1 MIGYFEKGIREMKLR
16 LRQYKPCDADRI
28 VSWIKD
34 EDALRKWSADRFGDF
49 PITSGDINNK
59 YFNNNGDCI
68 EDDNFYPVTAFD
80 ENGVV
85 GHLILRYTDEKK
97 KVIRFGFVIVDDS
110 KRGKGYGRQM
120 LTLAIKY
127 AFDIFGAEKITL
139 GVFDNNKPAYRCYK
153 AAGFK
158 ETGEEILC
166 EIFGEQWR
174 QIEME
179 IKR

>member
-1 MIGYFEKGIREMKLR
+1 M
-16 LRQYKPCDADRI
+16 
-28 VSWIKD
+28 
-34 EDALRKWSADRFGDF
+34 RKWSADRFGDF

-85 GHLILRYTDEKK
+85 GHLILRYTDKEK

-153 AAGFK
+153 AAGFT

-166 EIFGEQWR
+166 EFFGKQWR

>member
-1 MIGYFEKGIREMKLR
+1 MELR
-16 LRQYKPCDADRI
+16 LRPYKPCDAECI

-34 EDALRKWSADRFGDF
+34 EDDLRKWSSDRFGDY
-49 PITSGDINNK
+49 PITSEDINNK
-59 YFNNNGDCI
+59 YIGNNGDCI
-68 EDDNFYPVTAFD
+68 ESDNFYPLTAFD
-80 ENGVV
+80 ESGVV
-85 GHLILRYTDEKK
+85 GHLILRYTDEEK

-110 KRGKGYGRQM
+110 KRGKGYGKQM

-139 GVFDNNKPAYRCYK
+139 GVFDNNKSAYYCYK

-158 ETGEEILC
+158 ENGEEMFC
-166 EIFGEQWR
+166 ELFGEQWR
-174 QIEME
+174 IVEME